1 MDIMKVTYFKIMWK
15 ALQGCNKIFATVSP
29 VGTPCGPH
37 LAPLEC
43 QKIPDSWYQTATNLS
58 VEPVICPLSVV
69 TASGYGYRHLQDHK
83 MYPKQT
89 QELVKYNDKVSII
102 LSCYLQVMLFF
113 RLQSTR
119 SNYFIKDYN
128 GLSYITL
135 QLQEI
140 FYHNIFVGF
149 WHQFCIPGL
158 KCYEQLLLF
167 VIGCVSVKQ
176 MEKHIRLQLAAVLM
190 PTFLIVLSCTVLY
203 CINFYSTFIQNE
215 YNVFMFYAATMFN
228 FIFCCPQ

>member
-1 MDIMKVTYFKIMWK
+1 
-15 ALQGCNKIFATVSP
+15 
-29 VGTPCGPH
+29 
-37 LAPLEC
+37 
-43 QKIPDSWYQTATNLS
+43 
-58 VEPVICPLSVV
+58 
-69 TASGYGYRHLQDHK
+69 

-149 WHQFCIPGL
+149 
-158 KCYEQLLLF
+158 
-167 VIGCVSVKQ
+167 
-176 MEKHIRLQLAAVLM
+176 
-190 PTFLIVLSCTVLY
+190 
-203 CINFYSTFIQNE
+203 
-215 YNVFMFYAATMFN
+215 
-228 FIFCCPQ
+228 